1 MKALVAEDDLTSR
14 LLLQN
19 LLAPYGRVHNVCN
32 GAQAVEAFRK
42 AHREGQ
48 PFDLICLDI
57 MMPEMDGQATLKL
70 IRQIEESAGLPIG
83 RGVKILMATALR
95 DAKNVFSAFGELC
108 DGYLV
113 KPISKTKL
121 HALLIEFGFI
131 PKEGTV

>member
-19 LLAPYGRVHNVCN
+19 LLAPYGRVYNVAN
-32 GAQAVEAFRK
+32 GVQAVEAFRR

-70 IRQIEESAGLPIG
+70 IRRIEESEGMSLDQGA
-83 RGVKILMATALR
+83 KILMVTVLD
-95 DAKNVFSAFGELC
+95 DAKDIFTAFRELC

-113 KPISKTKL
+113 KPVNRDSLSRYLAEFK
-121 HALLIEFGFI
+121 LIE
-131 PKEGTV
+131 E